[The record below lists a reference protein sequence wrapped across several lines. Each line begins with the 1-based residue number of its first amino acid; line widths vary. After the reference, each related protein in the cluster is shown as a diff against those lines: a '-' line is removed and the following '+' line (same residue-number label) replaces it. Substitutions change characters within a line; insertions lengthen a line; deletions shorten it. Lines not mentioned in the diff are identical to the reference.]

1 MSHYFVDQLIMS
13 LILEIGILVLVCFFL
28 ALNTLDIIQ
37 LINEIVNKLIN
48 TENKLC

>member
-13 LILEIGILVLVCFFL
+13 LILEIGILVLVFFFL